1 MTEAK
6 RGPGRPKKVAV
17 ESITKQK
24 RTPLGV
30 PRQKLSLD
38 KKDPN
43 YSYRWLND
51 SGDRI
56 NQALEGGY
64 EFVRRGDTS
73 APGDMDV
80 VPQNTDLGTNVSKV
94 VGTTESG
101 APLTAYLM
109 KLKKSFYEADQ
120 AEKQAQINETERGL
134 KAGQSLKDSLG
145 DHGYVKTASFKTQS

>member
-6 RGPGRPKKVAV
+6 RGRGRPKKTAV
-17 ESITKQK
+17 ESTKPK

-43 YSYRWLND
+43 YNYRWIND
-51 SGDRI
+51 VGDRI
-56 NQALEGGY
+56 QQAQEAGY
-64 EFVRRGDTS
+64 EFVKRGDTS
-73 APGDMDV
+73 APGVADV
-80 VPQNTDLGTNVSKV
+80 VPQNTDLGTNTSKV

-109 KLKKSFYEADQ
+109 RLKKSFYEEDKRAK
-120 AEKQAQINETERGL
+120 AENINEMERGL
-134 KAGQSLKDSLG
+134 RRGKSLTDSLG
-145 DHGYVKTASFKTQS
+145 EHGYVKSSSFQTDR